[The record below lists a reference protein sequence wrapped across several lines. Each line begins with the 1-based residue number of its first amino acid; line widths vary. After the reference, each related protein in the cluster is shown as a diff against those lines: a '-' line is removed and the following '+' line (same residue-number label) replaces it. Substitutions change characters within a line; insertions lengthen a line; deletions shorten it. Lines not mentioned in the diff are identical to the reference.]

1 MPGPLQFIQRHGGFR
16 PGALGSLALGA
27 RHGGY
32 CIGCCSVLMAILF
45 VGGVMNVLWIAAVTI
60 LVLLEKTVPG
70 GRVTSRVSGVGLL
83 AGGVWMLA

>member
-1 MPGPLQFIQRHGGFR
+1 MAGF
-16 PGALGSLALGA
+16 ALTRWA
-27 RHGGY
+27 RSCWASATAAY

-70 GRVTSRVSGVGLL
+70 GRVISRVSGAGLF
-83 AGGVWMLA
+83 AGGVWMLAHTLG